1 MRYYGVQNEVKAYCN
16 RLQSE
21 TSITVTPSLVKT
33 LNDRVESLKKSGVW
47 SQFGL
52 GFNDNDGD
60 SYLQRANVTDIL
72 GRSEVLWF
80 VRGMKSLGLWQN
92 MVCWPL
98 RSYQNAGTGST
109 VYSLGG
115 FGIYNATSFNSPSW
129 GIDGITFG
137 NVSYLLVSSFPNSN
151 YLFNS
156 TIFKFDTI
164 DGTTQ
169 NVLNFLSNNRFS
181 LAPAE
186 TVNLGRLFR
195 STNNLSTIDD
205 YRFSFSLTIGTHYL
219 YSAYI
224 DGINKVARLN
234 KGTSTATK
242 SFATDIF
249 SSTASNFTIGA
260 GSTAGANSVKG
271 SIAFTC
277 LVNLTYNQPLKELFA
292 FENLYSQTLGSKL
305 VGLP

>member
-16 RLQSE
+16 RLQNE

-33 LNDRVESLKKSGVW
+33 LNDRVESLKKSGAW
-47 SQFGL
+47 SRFGL

-60 SYLQRANVTDIL
+60 SYLQRASVTNIL

-109 VYSLGG
+109 VFSLGG

-129 GIDGITFG
+129 GNQGITFG
-137 NVSYLLVSSFPNSN
+137 NSSYLLTGSFPNSN

-156 TIFKFDTI
+156 TVFKFDTI
-164 DGTTQ
+164 DGTSQGIFGFT
-169 NVLNFLSNNRFS
+169 NSNRFS
-181 LAPAE
+181 IIPAE
-186 TVNLGRLFR
+186 TTNLGRLFR
-195 STNNLSTIDD
+195 TTNNSSAIDD
-205 YRFSFSLTIGTHYL
+205 YRFSFSLTTNTNYL
-219 YSAYI
+219 YSTYVN
-224 DGINKVARLN
+224 GINKVVRLN
-234 KGTSTATK
+234 KGAATATK
-242 SFATDIF
+242 SFTTDIF
-249 SSTASNFTIGA
+249 NQTSSTIFIGA
-260 GSTAGANSVKG
+260 ANNVGVSSLKG

-277 LVNLTYNQPLKELFA
+277 LVNLTNNQSLKQLF
-292 FENLYSQTLGSKL
+292 EYETLYSQTLGSNL
-305 VGLP
+305 SLP